1 MDDWRELLSEIVGL
15 RRRLRSSPPK
25 DQPPAQS
32 DPLAARR
39 VEALKT
45 EYELLREDDRAFPA
59 VMVAMGSA
67 AAIVGGTSIFFLLRG
82 CGVETTSSCTL
93 YPGQIYA
100 LLPAPSLAVTA
111 LLVQQAVVATIRG
124 RLMLAMEAA
133 LSLELDESYL
143 LGSVEVPIYSTY
155 HFQQQMNHEA
165 RGAALWSIMF
175 SLPLV
180 LLVGLIYYSGL
191 KLYGL
196 DRWIFYCGYAFLIGV
211 IAWSG
216 MPVLLGYHGLDT
228 RLNRY
233 LQKQRAKGIFK
244 I

>member
-1 MDDWRELLSEIVGL
+1 
-15 RRRLRSSPPK
+15 
-25 DQPPAQS
+25 
-32 DPLAARR
+32 
-39 VEALKT
+39 
-45 EYELLREDDRAFPA
+45 
-59 VMVAMGSA
+59 MVAMGSA

-82 CGVETTSSCTL
+82 CGVETTESCTR

-100 LLPAPSLAVTA
+100 LLPAASLAVTA

-133 LSLELDESYL
+133 LSVDLGQSYP
-143 LGSVEVPIYSTY
+143 LGSGEAPIYSTY

-165 RGAALWSIMF
+165 RGAALWTIMF
-175 SLPLV
+175 SLPAL

-191 KLYGL
+191 KLYGV
-196 DRWIFYCGYAFLIGV
+196 DRWIFYGCYVFLLGV

-216 MPVLLGYHGLDT
+216 LPVLRGYHSLDT

-233 LQKQRAKGIFK
+233 MQERRAKGIFK